1 MSIPDAVLDKT
12 IKSIK
17 RIQKSGKRIHSVSID
32 AFNDTEQENISDLLE
47 FVDGNDHLTEG
58 SYKQDFYKFKS
69 YVSIFDGH
77 VLEVAIETRSHRDI
91 RLKIIINT

>member
-17 RIQKSGKRIHSVSID
+17 RIQNSGKRIHSVSID